1 MSSQR
6 AALPYTLTAMILLA
20 LSLTL
25 FGPARA
31 DTPLPAPQGPVV
43 LRVFGDVSVTNSAG
57 EAQFDLAM
65 LQEMPDTMYET
76 TTLWTNG
83 LQQFRGVLLKEL
95 VDRLKIEAGTLEA
108 SALNEYLIEIPLE
121 DAIEGGALIAYE
133 RNGKPMSVRSKGPLW
148 MIYPYDRDEKFRS
161 ETYYARSI
169 WQMDLIEVLASDA
182 AE

>member
-1 MSSQR
+1 
-6 AALPYTLTAMILLA
+6 
-20 LSLTL
+20 
-25 FGPARA
+25 
-31 DTPLPAPQGPVV
+31 
-43 LRVFGDVSVTNSAG
+43 
-57 EAQFDLAM
+57 
-65 LQEMPDTMYET
+65 
-76 TTLWTNG
+76 LWTNG